1 MAHDAPCYR
10 CLYPQPPPAY
20 TVTNCSDGGV
30 LGMVPGV
37 IGQIQAIEV
46 VKLILGVDRDN
57 LLCQRMI
64 FFDAM
69 TMKFRNVKLRNK
81 NPDCVACG
89 LKKFDLKTFDYAA
102 FCGTNCQM
110 YAHIPA
116 ENNITA
122 EKFAELQKSLDKA
135 ASILID
141 VRPKVQFDIVNAGHS
156 KVFDGL

>member
-1 MAHDAPCYR
+1 
-10 CLYPQPPPAY
+10 
-20 TVTNCSDGGV
+20 
-30 LGMVPGV
+30 
-37 IGQIQAIEV
+37 
-46 VKLILGVDRDN
+46 
-57 LLCQRMI
+57 MI

-89 LKKFDLKTFDYAA
+89 LKKFDFKTFDYAA